1 MTTFTIAVL
10 AHRAGVGVETI
21 RFYQRKGLIPKP
33 ERPVDGVR
41 RYGPDDVERVHSIK
55 AAQRVGFTLA
65 EIAQLMSLR
74 SGAQRAEA
82 RELAERKL
90 GEVRRQLADLQQIE
104 STLVALIGRC
114 NANEPDVPC
123 PMIETLRK
131 A

>member
-1 MTTFTIAVL
+1 MNSLTIAGL
-10 AHRAGVGVETI
+10 AHEAGVGVETI

-33 ERPVDGVR
+33 ERPLHGVR
-41 RYGPDDVERVHSIK
+41 HYGLNDVERVHSIK

-65 EIAQLMSLR
+65 EIAQLMALR
-74 SGAQRAEA
+74 SGAQCAEA

-90 GEVRRQLADLQQIE
+90 VDVRAHLSDLRHIE
-104 STLVALIGRC
+104 STLVALIARC
-114 NANEPDVPC
+114 DANEADAPC